1 MILNVKR
8 TIENSIVKTVITF
21 ESLAS
26 DDMSEDEVKQC
37 LTNYNIALDYSDM
50 LFTAIVN
57 IDENH
62 VPYIVDTSNAPQE
75 QPEGDRIS
83 FAVEGN
89 VIVDENLDIEFAVD
103 AETLCNKMGLYRYLQ
118 DTKDVACAMILIF
131 ETIVSNTIKEKF
143 EENKVHFNGFEK
155 EYTIQI

>member
-26 DDMSEDEVKQC
+26 NDMSEEQVKQC
-37 LTNYNIALDYSDM
+37 LTNYNIVLDYSDM

-62 VPYIVDTSNAPQE
+62 VPYIVEVAEGE

-131 ETIVSNTIKEKF
+131 ETVVSNTIKEKF